1 MNKFIN
7 YFFVAAMFFSVAILT
22 SCDDIID
29 DECDDVYLVTEIL
42 SVREWGEL
50 RFSFEYDDQNRITK
64 IIYHEVWDRGSDTWS
79 QTLRYNSAGDLIS
92 ITHDNGDV
100 ETFTRTGNIIT
111 RRAPMW
117 EESGRVY
124 SETFELNAQ
133 GLLGKFTF
141 DETYDSG
148 SWWKGIMTFQYQ
160 GRNVVESTLEMEE
173 FFEEYRSEMVTATV
187 TYDDKKS
194 PFYHSNTP
202 QWFLLS
208 EFFLYGT
215 HNNVKTINSI
225 RSREDEIW
233 SHTTTFVYT
242 YNDAGFPISRTATV
256 RWSGYEDGEFFE
268 GEEVYTETFRYGSAP
283 VTSARAGI
291 SPSRANVCTDS
302 PRTMRRDPFGRRVE
316 NRRGR

>member
-50 RFSFEYDDQNRITK
+50 RFSFEYDDQNRITR
-64 IIYHEVWDRGSDTWS
+64 IIRHEVDGDWSGTWS

-215 HNNVKTINSI
+215 HNNVKTISL
-225 RSREDEIW
+225 EGETW
-233 SHTTTFVYT
+233 SETHTMEYI

-256 RWSGYEDGEFFE
+256 FEEPFWCEECEEYHGGEWS
-268 GEEVYTETFRYGSAP
+268 YTQTFAYNNEP
-283 VTSARAGI
+283 VTRARAGI
-291 SPSRANVCTDS
+291 SPNRSNVCSDS
-302 PRTMRRDPFGRRVE
+302 PRTMRRDPFGRSVE